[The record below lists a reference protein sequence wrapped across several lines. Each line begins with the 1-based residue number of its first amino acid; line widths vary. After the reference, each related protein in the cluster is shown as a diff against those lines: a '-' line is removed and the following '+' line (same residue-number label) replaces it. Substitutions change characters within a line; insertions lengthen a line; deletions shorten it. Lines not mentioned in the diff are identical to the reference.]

1 MVFFLMISWS
11 QIGLPIL
18 PSYYSYFLSKSYNM
32 VSDEINSRA
41 YELLFIRIKKTLKCV
56 CDGSKDIA
64 EVPEIHATGKN
75 SWENT

>member
-1 MVFFLMISWS
+1 MIFWS

-18 PSYYSYFLSKSYNM
+18 PSYHPYFLSKSYNM

-41 YELLFIRIKKTLKCV
+41 YELLLIRIKKTLKCV

-64 EVPEIHATGKN
+64 EVPEIHTTGKN
-75 SWENT
+75 NWENT

>member
-1 MVFFLMISWS
+1 MISWS

-18 PSYYSYFLSKSYNM
+18 PSYHPYFLSKSYNM

-64 EVPEIHATGKN
+64 EVPEIHATAKN
-75 SWENT
+75 S

>member
-1 MVFFLMISWS
+1 
-11 QIGLPIL
+11 
-18 PSYYSYFLSKSYNM
+18 M

-64 EVPEIHATGKN
+64 EVPEIHATEKN
-75 SWENT
+75 S